1 MKKNFGN
8 DVASAMSKSLFKN
21 ASVDELL
28 VEDKDEVEGR
38 HMHDANCADDC
49 ETSVDSNMASD
60 EEDEESP
67 MDKKEAAFQ
76 LAVDSLLS
84 ASAYLEA
91 MAEERKS
98 DFILKVAAKLVKEK
112 DDKVKAKKEL
122 DKQKAS
128 DKKDKEKEKA
138 AKDKQKAKDQAL
150 KEKEKAAKEKEKEK
164 AAKDKQKASDMKEK
178 AKLQAQKEKDKL
190 KASDK
195 KDDKKKED
203 KKDEKSDKKKDFK
216 DFIKSKKKD

>member
-28 VEDKDEVEGR
+28 VEDKDEVEAR

-112 DDKVKAKKEL
+112 DDKVKAKKKL

-138 AKDKQKAKDQAL
+138 AKNKQKAKDQAM

-164 AAKDKQKASDMKEK
+164 AAKDKEK
-178 AKLQAQKEKDKL
+178 AKLQAMKEKDKL